1 MGADKG
7 FIKVLIADDHEMVR
21 KGVRKMIEREK
32 DIVCVGEAADGREAV
47 EKALSEYPDI
57 VLMDI
62 RMPDLTGIEAT
73 REILASRPQIGV
85 IILTVYSEDEYV
97 RQAIRAGA
105 VGYLLKDVEGKDLVA
120 AIRRVAAG
128 ENLIDPELASRILS
142 DILKGTSPAGGKAD
156 LLTTRERELLECVA
170 SGLANKEIADRLSIS
185 ERTVKNHLTNIFKKI
200 DVHDRTQ
207 AALFAVREGLKR
219 L

>member
-1 MGADKG
+1 MN

-32 DIVCVGEAADGREAV
+32 DIVVVGEASSGDEAV
-47 EKALSEYPDI
+47 RCALREFPDV

-62 RMPDLTGIEAT
+62 RMPGMTGIEAT
-73 REILASRPQIGV
+73 KKILAERPQMSI

-105 VGYLLKDVEGKDLVA
+105 VGYLIKDIPGEELVA
-120 AIRRVAAG
+120 AIRRVASG
-128 ENLIDPELASRILS
+128 ESLIDPELASRLLS
-142 DILKGTSPAGGKAD
+142 DILKGEEKGAGKAAR
-156 LLTTRERELLECVA
+156 LTSREREILDAIA
-170 SGLANKEIADRLSIS
+170 SGLANKEIADKLAIS
-185 ERTVKNHLTNIFKKI
+185 ERTVKNHITNIFKKI

-207 AALFAVREGLKR
+207 AALFAVREGLKK